1 MIRIRIRNFKFD
13 IPNQLLTG
21 VILFLAVLTLVGCG
35 EAEGPAV
42 VAVGSPA
49 PRFKLKSLDGRTVE
63 SGSLKGRPVV
73 LNFWATWCAPCQ
85 EEIPELKELA
95 EGGAA
100 EVVGVALD
108 EGGADAVRDFA
119 GRHGINYTVLLGDQ
133 ETFMRFDGVGIP
145 YTLLLDSSQRV
156 VKLYRGATTREALER
171 DLKAAGRGD

>member
-1 MIRIRIRNFKFD
+1 MSRISIRDFKFE
-13 IPNQLLTG
+13 ISNRLLSG
-21 VILFLAVLTLVGCG
+21 VVLFLVVLTSVGCG
-35 EAEGPAV
+35 GAEEPAG

-49 PRFKLKSLDGRTVE
+49 PTFKLKSLDGRTVE

-85 EEIPELKELA
+85 EEIPELKALA
-95 EGGAA
+95 AGGAA

-108 EGGADAVRDFA
+108 EGGPDAVSPFV

-133 ETFMRFDGVGIP
+133 ETFMRFDGGVIP

-156 VKLYRGATTREALER
+156 VKIYRGATTRATLER
-171 DLKAAGRGD
+171 DLKAAGQGD